1 MIVLAQLY
9 GVVQLA
15 AVGWAARS
23 VRLGVLLTAVAAG
36 AYGAAVASVALQWMW
51 TRLYAALTG
60 TAVPTVVA
68 VASYTVDPVIEEVAK
83 LLPVLLAWRQSAAV
97 RRQWA

>member
-1 MIVLAQLY
+1 M
-9 GVVQLA
+9 
-15 AVGWAARS
+15 
-23 VRLGVLLTAVAAG
+23 
-36 AYGAAVASVALQWMW
+36 ASVALQWTW

-83 LLPVLLAWRQSAAV
+83 LLPVLPGACPPPCAGSGA
-97 RRQWA
+97 